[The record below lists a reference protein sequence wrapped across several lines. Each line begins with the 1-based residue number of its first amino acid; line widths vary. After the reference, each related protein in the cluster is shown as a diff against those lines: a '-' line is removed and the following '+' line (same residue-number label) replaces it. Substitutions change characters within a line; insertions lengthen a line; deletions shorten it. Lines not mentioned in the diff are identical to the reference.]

1 PDIIFL
7 GDARSSRGRQRNELE
22 KTGKAPQIFYCART
36 HTQLA
41 QMVKEVKASPYRPT
55 IATLGSR

>member
-1 PDIIFL
+1 DV
-7 GDARSSRGRQRNELE
+7 RSPGRQRNELR
-22 KTGKAPQIFYCART
+22 KHGKAPQIFYCART

-41 QMVKEVKASPYRPT
+41 QMVKEVKASPCRPT